1 MLGVKKTPNGM
12 QIVHLLSLRFVLFDR
27 EQVMEQYPLYQL
39 CDLSLIELRKLFVK
53 YKQLSVMTFYN
64 D

>member
-1 MLGVKKTPNGM
+1 M
-12 QIVHLLSLRFVLFDR
+12 QIVYLLSLRFVLFDR

-64 D
+64 Y